1 MNTNEREIKASET
14 STVTTHS
21 RPFADKGK
29 TTNEHK

>member
-1 MNTNEREIKASET
+1 MNANERKLEPRRYAYSG
-14 STVTTHS
+14 VHS